1 MTNQKQENTKDNMMT
16 KEEMLSIEGDVFD
29 YEESIEFEY
38 VDLENIPES
47 QIID

>member
-1 MTNQKQENTKDNMMT
+1 MTNQQKEKLDNNMT

-29 YEESIEFEY
+29 SAEAQELEF